1 MIWNLCI
8 RRPALTV
15 VIFLVLAIFGVY
27 GFTQM
32 PIQENPD
39 VEFPV
44 VSVLVVLPGAAPEI
58 LEQEV
63 VEPLEAEL
71 STIEGLKE
79 LVSTA
84 EQESA
89 TVTAEF
95 ELWRDQDLAAQ
106 DVRDAVERAR
116 RHLPDDAEAPV
127 VRKMDMDAGPIMW
140 FTLQGDE
147 RWDDMSMSRYAEDVL
162 KPRME
167 TLRGVGRVIVG
178 GSRDYAVRVK
188 IDPELLAAH
197 RLTIQDVVDTVQ
209 MENVDI
215 PSGRIEG
222 KTREFTIRTRARF
235 SEAEPFNDLVI
246 DHRDGSPVRLSDVGE
261 AVDGVESYRRLARF
275 NGEPTVGLGLVR
287 QTGANTVEMA
297 EAARE
302 SMRRSAE
309 NFPPGLEYQEAMDAS
324 EYIEENIRDLQTTI
338 FIAATM
344 VVFVVLFFLRSGRGT
359 IIVALAIPTSL
370 LTGLAAINVLG
381 FSINVLTMLALILVI
396 GIVVDDA
403 IVILERNFR
412 HMEHGADPLPA
423 ARVGTT
429 EMAFPAIANSLSL
442 GAVFIPVAFTGGI
455 IGRFF
460 YEFGLTVAV
469 TVFASTFV
477 ALTLTPMLCSRL
489 LKYKERKS
497 WFFKMSERHLNHVEA
512 IYAWVLAR
520 AFKRRALVVVI
531 ALLAFGAGIMA
542 YMNIPKEFA
551 PDEDRSRMM
560 IVFETPQGATLPET
574 DSFAAR
580 IEKMLAEDPNVSHTF
595 LGIGLSRGGGPGHP
609 NEGVAF
615 VTLVPRDERDKH
627 QTEIMQ
633 QYRQRLAQIPD
644 GRAFA
649 VDITPG
655 GVGGDPV
662 EVVLQNPDLQEL
674 DIVQEQVVDW
684 MESRSEY
691 YVGVR
696 SDLELDRPQVDVSI
710 DREKAAEMWVS
721 ATAISQS
728 LRYLFGEVD
737 ISHVDREARRYDV
750 ITEIKDRG
758 ETTPD
763 ALRHVYLRNQRD
775 ELVSLDNLVHIQETI
790 GPSEIHRFDRVRSA
804 SVTASTPPGVA
815 LGDAVDEL
823 ETYLEAEL
831 PAGTDYRMAGMSE
844 VFEESFYY
852 LALALIFAII
862 FIYLVLSAQFESF
875 IYPLSIMTALPLAT
889 VGAFGILWL
898 LNLNFS
904 VYAFIGLIMLMGLVT
919 KNAILL
925 VDYTNVLVARG
936 RPPVQAA
943 QEAARERFRP
953 VVMTAI
959 STILGI
965 TPIALGYG
973 AGGEARVPLGVA
985 VAAGLFTS
993 TALTLIVIPVV
1004 YTLYDQLQ
1012 NYILRLFGKQP
1023 KGAKG

>member
-1 MIWNLCI
+1 VIWNLCI
-8 RRPALTV
+8 RRPALTI
-15 VIFLVLAIFGVY
+15 VIFLVLGIFGVF

-32 PIQENPD
+32 PVQEYPD

-58 LEQEV
+58 LEREV
-63 VEPLEAEL
+63 VEPIEAEI
-71 STIEGLKE
+71 STIEGLNNIF
-79 LVSTA
+79 STA

-89 TVTAEF
+89 TITAEF

-116 RHLPDDAEAPV
+116 RHLPGDAEAPV
-127 VRKMDMDAGPIMW
+127 VRKMAMDAGPIMW

-147 RWDDMSMSRYAEDVL
+147 RWDEMSMSEYAEDVL
-162 KPRME
+162 KPRLE

-178 GSRDYAVRVK
+178 GSRNYAVRIR

-197 RLTIQDVVDTVQ
+197 RLTIQDVVNTVQ

-222 KTREFTIRTRARF
+222 LTREFTIRTRARF
-235 SEAEPFNDLVI
+235 SEAAPFNDLVI
-246 DHRDGSPVRLSDVGE
+246 AYREGSPVRLSDVGE
-261 AVDGVESYRRLARF
+261 AVDAVESYRRLARF

-297 EAARE
+297 EAARK
-302 SMRRSAE
+302 SMRSASE
-309 NFPPGLEYQEAMDAS
+309 DFPPGLRYQQAMDAS
-324 EYIEENIRDLQTTI
+324 EFIEENIRDLQITI
-338 FIAATM
+338 LIAATM

-359 IIVALAIPTSL
+359 LIVGLAIPTSL
-370 LTGLAAINVLG
+370 LTGLAVINVLG

-412 HMEHGADPLPA
+412 HMEQGADALPA

-442 GAVFIPVAFTGGI
+442 GAVFIPVAFTAGI

-460 YEFGLTVAV
+460 YEFGLTVAA

-497 WFFKMSERHLNHVEA
+497 FLFQMSERHLNRIEA
-512 IYAWVLAR
+512 AYAWILAK
-520 AFKRRALVVVI
+520 AFKRRGLVVVI
-531 ALLAFGAGIMA
+531 GLLAFALGIMA

-560 IVFETPQGATLPET
+560 IVFETPQGATLQET
-574 DSFAAR
+574 DAFAR
-580 IEKMLAEDPNVSHTF
+580 KIEKMLAEDPNVSQVF

-615 VTLVPRDERDKH
+615 VTLVPRHERDLH
-627 QTEIMQ
+627 QSQIMH
-633 QYRQRLAQIPD
+633 QYRQNLARIPD

-649 VDITPG
+649 VDLTPG

-674 DIVQEQVVDW
+674 DIVQEQVVAW
-684 MESRSEY
+684 MQSRPEY

-696 SDLELDRPQVDVSI
+696 SNLELDRPQVDVTI
-710 DREKAAEMWVS
+710 DRDRAAEMWIS
-721 ATAISQS
+721 ATEISRA

-750 ITEIKDRG
+750 ITEVKGRG
-758 ETTPD
+758 RITPD
-763 ALRHVYLRNQRD
+763 ALRNVYLRNHGD
-775 ELVSLDNLVHIQETI
+775 ELISLDSLVHIQETI
-790 GPSEIHRFDRVRSA
+790 GPSEIHRFDRIRSA

-823 ETYLEAEL
+823 ERYLEAEL
-831 PAGTDYRMAGMSE
+831 PPGTDYQMAGMSE

-852 LALALIFAII
+852 LAIALVFAVI

-875 IYPLSIMTALPLAT
+875 VHPLTIMSALPLAT
-889 VGAFGILWL
+889 VGAFGALWL
-898 LNLNFS
+898 LGLNFS

-936 RPPVQAA
+936 RPPMLAA

-959 STILGI
+959 STILGVSV
-965 TPIALGYG
+965 IALGYG
-973 AGGEARVPLGVA
+973 AGGEARAPLGVA

-993 TALTLIVIPVV
+993 TALTLLVIPVV
-1004 YTLYDQLQ
+1004 FTLYDQLQ
-1012 NYILRLFGKQP
+1012 KYILGLFRTGP
-1023 KGAKG
+1023 KGVKG